1 MARVVAALKNVF
13 RTYLDKRSQFV
24 EKSEI
29 RVVVLTGVLQVRSDS
44 DLGKLLS
51 FQYPF
56 DQQHFDTVVTD
67 VSSGESTTLEK
78 CKLLFSEPFA
88 RAIKTIFYSLK

>member
-1 MARVVAALKNVF
+1 MARVLTALSNVF
-13 RTYLDKRSQFV
+13 NTYLQKRKQFA
-24 EKSEI
+24 EKPEL
-29 RVVVLTGVLQVRSDS
+29 RVVVHTGVLQIKNDS

-67 VSSGESTTLEK
+67 VSSEESATLEK

-88 RAIKTIFYSLK
+88 RAIKMIFY